1 MKRLTLVRHGNADWK
16 DSSVADFDR
25 TLNRRG
31 TGESEAIA
39 RRLLE
44 QDLMPD
50 LLLASAAC
58 RTTQTAE
65 ALAREFG
72 MSTRRVHRDEQ
83 LYLAR
88 AEDLIRVIQTTGG
101 RVGHLMLVGHNPGLS
116 ELMRLLTAD
125 VTLPDLGTAC
135 ACTMT
140 FDVQSWTAIEA
151 GGARSF
157 ALESPPSRLFG
168 LWGV

>member
-50 LLLASAAC
+50 LLVASAAR

-65 ALAREFG
+65 VLAREFG

-83 LYLAR
+83 LYLA
-88 AEDLIRVIQTTGG
+88 
-101 RVGHLMLVGHNPGLS
+101 
-116 ELMRLLTAD
+116 
-125 VTLPDLGTAC
+125 
-135 ACTMT
+135 
-140 FDVQSWTAIEA
+140 
-151 GGARSF
+151 
-157 ALESPPSRLFG
+157 
-168 LWGV
+168 